1 MQRVTLQARI
11 AVFRKMVRE
20 KCLKLPAAAG

>member
-1 MQRVTLQARI
+1 MQRVMPQARI

-20 KCLKLPAAAG
+20 KWLKLPAAAG